1 MLIHTSPA
9 DMQTLAKQMM
19 AVLELTGSPVGV
31 RLLPENAEPPV
42 GVRVLNQYRYCQALM
57 LARHGEHVLLDG
69 RGIACPAAAAAFGFR
84 PLPKE
89 LQSGR
94 GLVGF
99 GIVKDAAVG
108 QKMFE
113 RMPRLEPGWLKQLH
127 LYPLDQAEYE
137 PDLVV
142 VEDEVEKLMWIGLAY
157 LNVTGGERIEAST
170 AILQAACVDS
180 TIIPYQERRLNMSY
194 GCYGCRDA
202 TDIGRNEAVLGFPSD
217 LLLAVGES
225 LEHLAQ
231 KAIPTSRGK
240 RAFAAIEKREQE
252 HLLSAGVDDSLS
264 EIRE

>member
-1 MLIHTSPA
+1 MHQVDGNQIRTIGSRIIAL
-9 DMQTLAKQMM
+9 LG
-19 AVLELTGSPVGV
+19 LTGSPVGV
-31 RLLPENAEPPV
+31 RLLPEDAAPPA
-42 GVRVLNQYRYCQALM
+42 GARMLNQYRYCQALM

-113 RMPRLEPGWLKQLH
+113 RMPHLEPDWLKQIH

-157 LNVTGGERIEAST
+157 LNVTGGDRIEAST

-180 TIIPYQERRLNMSY
+180 TIIPYQEHKLNMSY

-202 TDIGRNEAVLGFPSD
+202 TDIGQNETVLGFPGD
-217 LLLAVGES
+217 LLPDIYKH
-225 LEHLAQ
+225 LEHLAE
-231 KAIPTSRGK
+231 KAMPISRSK
-240 RAFAAIEKREQE
+240 RAWAGLEKRDGQSG
-252 HLLSAGVDDSLS
+252 H
-264 EIRE
+264 

>member
-1 MLIHTSPA
+1 MTTANQLDEIRALGIRMVSI
-9 DMQTLAKQMM
+9 LN
-19 AVLELTGSPVGV
+19 LSSSPVGV
-31 RLLPENAEPPV
+31 RFLSEQSELPV
-42 GVRVLNQYRYCQALM
+42 GARVLNQYRYCQALM
-57 LARHGEHVLLDG
+57 LARRGEHVLLDG
-69 RGIACPAAAAAFGFR
+69 HVIACPEAAAAFGFR
-84 PLPKE
+84 LLPKE

-113 RMPRLEPGWLKQLH
+113 RMPHMEPGWLKQIH

-180 TIIPYQERRLNMSY
+180 TIIPYQEHRLNMSY

-202 TDIGRNEAVLGFPSD
+202 TDIGRNETVLGFPGD
-217 LLLAVGES
+217 LLPAIH
-225 LEHLAQ
+225 EHLEYLAE
-231 KAIPTSRGK
+231 KAMPMSRSK
-240 RAFAAIEKREQE
+240 RALAGLEKRTE
-252 HLLSAGVDDSLS
+252 
-264 EIRE
+264 

>member
-1 MLIHTSPA
+1 MWEHSDLEA
-9 DMQTLAKQMM
+9 VQTLAKRMM
-19 AVLELTGSPVGV
+19 AVLELSGSPVGV
-31 RLLPENAEPPV
+31 RLLHEGSELPA

-57 LARHGEHVLLDG
+57 LARRGERVLLDG
-69 RGIACPAAAAAFGFR
+69 HGIACPAAAAAFGFR

-99 GIVKDAAVG
+99 GIVKDPVVG

-113 RMPRLEPGWLKQLH
+113 WMPRLESGWLRQLH
-127 LYPLDQAEYE
+127 LYPLDEAEYE

-142 VEDEVEKLMWIGLAY
+142 VEDEVEKLMWIGLAN

-180 TIIPYQERRLNMSY
+180 TIIPYQEHRLNMSY

-202 TDIGRNEAVLGFPSD
+202 TDIGQNETVLGFPGD
-217 LLLAVGES
+217 LLPAIG
-225 LEHLAQ
+225 EHLEYLAE
-231 KAIPTSRGK
+231 KAMPVSRSK
-240 RAFAAIEKREQE
+240 RALAGLEKRQ
-252 HLLSAGVDDSLS
+252 S
-264 EIRE
+264 

>member
-1 MLIHTSPA
+1 MSTHMALEEF
-9 DMQTLAKQMM
+9 QTLAKRMM
-19 AVLELTGSPVGV
+19 TILELSGSPVGV
-31 RLLPENAEPPV
+31 RLLPEDSEPLA

-57 LARHGEHVLLDG
+57 LARRGEHVLLDG

-113 RMPRLEPGWLKQLH
+113 RMPHLEPGWLRQLH

-180 TIIPYQERRLNMSY
+180 TIIPYQDHRLNMSY

-202 TDIGRNEAVLGFPSD
+202 TDIGRNETVLGFPSD
-217 LLLAVGES
+217 LLPAIH
-225 LEHLAQ
+225 EHLEYLAD
-231 KAIPTSRGK
+231 KAMPVSRSK
-240 RAFAAIEKREQE
+240 RAWAGLEKRTE
-252 HLLSAGVDDSLS
+252 
-264 EIRE
+264 